1 MPTSFRYAFSGE
13 RPLHPHFTGNIQR
26 LCLWADIRWAQWEN
40 SKALPHLG
48 QGARSMGKET
58 RVRGLKWIIQ
68 IAVAV
73 AYALAYCAIRPFSD
87 AHWSLTSGLRFACLL
102 LIPYRYWVALAI
114 GEAIPLAYSVFQG
127 VELFGVVTAS
137 IWSVPPVAIA
147 MPVVWFCRSRL
158 ALFPAQRVVDMK
170 VLLIC
175 ALVTS
180 LLWAIITYVGYL
192 TATDP
197 TTHVSLIMFAGVFVG
212 SYVAILTIA
221 TWPLFLRVA
230 RNGRSI
236 REMLVEATNSP
247 LTSDTVL
254 CGLPAL
260 IVVAFISAKADANSA
275 VVMQMSLFIP
285 VAWLT
290 LKYGW
295 RGAAASGP
303 LAVACVCVLTLSVPD
318 PMVIQAQFFVAF
330 AVTFLFAMGARIT
343 SQLHAQQQERL
354 SVGKALSVAQQVL
367 HQGELR
373 MRQASAQLDLV
384 GGAVSLAHGRILRN
398 VQRFLTADERA
409 TLARDAAQTKAR
421 IYGLAESFHPVAWR
435 ERGLPAALKE
445 TIGRVLDEAGIA
457 YNFEMGGR
465 GLSQLAPAVHQA
477 IYRAACEAIVQVC
490 TQLTCSQVTLVLRG
504 GRLHGRRWAALRV
517 VGVTDDTDVGRLARR
532 IALSGNIAVKLGMN
546 LNQGPSLTTQAELF
560 DGIVHSR
567 RGATCASVS
576 VLLYDA
582 QYLRTVERCQSHQ
595 TQLWVR

>member
-1 MPTSFRYAFSGE
+1 
-13 RPLHPHFTGNIQR
+13 
-26 LCLWADIRWAQWEN
+26 
-40 SKALPHLG
+40 
-48 QGARSMGKET
+48 MGKEA
-58 RVRGLKWIIQ
+58 RFRGREWIIQ
-68 IAVAV
+68 VAVAV

-87 AHWSLTSGLRFACLL
+87 AHWSLTSGLRFTCLL
-102 LIPYRYWVALAI
+102 LVPYRYWVALAI
-114 GEAIPLAYSVFQG
+114 GETVPLTYSVFQG
-127 VELFGVVTAS
+127 VGQFGVVTAS

-147 MPVVWFCRSRL
+147 MPVVWFCRRRL

-170 VLLIC
+170 ALLIC

-180 LLWAIITYVGYL
+180 LLWATITYAGYL
-192 TATDP
+192 TATDS
-197 TTHVSLIMFAGVFVG
+197 TMHVSLIMFAGVFVG

-230 RNGRSI
+230 SNGRSI
-236 REMLVEATNSP
+236 RETIVEATNSP
-247 LTSDTVL
+247 LTSDTFL
-254 CGLPAL
+254 CALPAL
-260 IVVAFISAKADANSA
+260 MIIAFLSAKLDASSA

-318 PMVIQAQFFVAF
+318 PVVIQAQFFVAF
-330 AVTFLFAMGARIT
+330 AVTLLFAMGARIT

-354 SVGKALSVAQQVL
+354 SVDKALNVAQQVL

-384 GGAVSLAHGRILRN
+384 GGTVSLTHGRILRN
-398 VQRFLTADERA
+398 VQRFLTAEERA
-409 TLARDAAQTKAR
+409 ILARDAAQTKDR

-445 TIGRVLDEAGIA
+445 TVGRVLDEAGVA
-457 YNFEMGGR
+457 YRFEMGGR

-477 IYRAACEAIVQVC
+477 IYRSACEAIAQVC

-504 GRLHGRRWAALRV
+504 GKLRGRRWAALRV
-517 VGVTDDTDVGRLARR
+517 VGVNDEADVGRLARR
-532 IALSGNIAVKLGMN
+532 IALSANIAAKLGVN
-546 LNQGPSLTTQAELF
+546 LNQGPSLTAQVELF

-567 RGATCASVS
+567 RGATSGSVS
-576 VLLYDA
+576 VLLYDP
-582 QYLRTVERCQSHQ
+582 QYLRAAERSRLHQ